1 MCVKRIRIRPTVPG
15 ITNAM
20 AYPVYSRTYLQSL
33 KTDADLYSRVDRAV
47 KTVLTTAHRGG
58 TRYILPQVHFM
69 NYSGGVNREIDR
81 DRFIALLQE
90 RLPGCTLEYREST
103 RLDGTVEAGIVI
115 DWL

>member
-1 MCVKRIRIRPTVPG
+1 
-15 ITNAM
+15 
-20 AYPVYSRTYLQSL
+20 
-33 KTDADLYSRVDRAV
+33 
-47 KTVLTTAHRGG
+47 
-58 TRYILPQVHFM
+58 M

-115 DWL
+115 DWF